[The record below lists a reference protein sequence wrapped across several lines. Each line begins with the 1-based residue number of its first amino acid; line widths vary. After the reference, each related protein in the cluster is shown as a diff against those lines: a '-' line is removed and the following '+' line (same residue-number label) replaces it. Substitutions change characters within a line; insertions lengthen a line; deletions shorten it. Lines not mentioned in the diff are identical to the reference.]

1 VQAIEEEERQ
11 FQTTISFEQFVGG
24 VERAKR
30 VPRAK
35 SVHSWFLAAL
45 GTSAV
50 AAAILL
56 LLLPRTMET
65 NRIKGDDSAA
75 TVRIAGSET
84 QRNATLSVLENL
96 NEGERLR
103 IGFRT
108 PKPAF
113 LLVLSID
120 NQGEI
125 TPIYPESGPGLH
137 VSPSR
142 DMQYLPDS
150 VEFTGQGQER
160 LFLFLA
166 PNLITVENA
175 QAALA
180 MAFRRSRQNLIDF
193 PQVIFPVSSEVQTY
207 TWLFAKP

>member
-1 VQAIEEEERQ
+1 MRGLEEEERQ

-35 SVHSWFLAAL
+35 TVRSWVYASL
-45 GTSAV
+45 GTCAV
-50 AAAILL
+50 AAAIMLL
-56 LLLPRTMET
+56 VLPRSLEN
-65 NRIKGDDSAA
+65 NRIKGDHTAA
-75 TVRIAGSET
+75 TVRISGAGT
-84 QRNATLSVLENL
+84 QRSVTPSVLETL
-96 NEGERLR
+96 SDGERLR

-108 PKPAF
+108 ATTAF

-120 NQGEI
+120 AKGEI
-125 TPIYPESGPGLH
+125 TPIYPESGEGLR

-150 VEFTGQGQER
+150 IEFTGQGQER

-166 PNLITVENA
+166 PNSITVESA
-175 QAALA
+175 RSALTL
-180 MAFRRSRQNLIDF
+180 AFRHSQKNLVDF
-193 PQVIFPVSSEVQTY
+193 PQVTFPDSFEVQTY